1 MGDITYEK
9 NMKQFL
15 CILTTCLLLAVTCIP
30 AFAQDSMQHIQYYD
44 DGSYTIETLTID
56 NPSISLYSST
66 KKGRRSK
73 IYYSSDNQ
81 EAIGARIANYMDVS
95 YAYRDLEDLP
105 EGYTVPEGR
114 EKPWAPAMQSL
125 QPGILLMP
133 RLQ

>member
-66 KKGRRSK
+66 KKEQDQKSITHLIILNNG
-73 IYYSSDNQ
+73 
-81 EAIGARIANYMDVS
+81 
-95 YAYRDLEDLP
+95 LLP
-105 EGYTVPEGR
+105 
-114 EKPWAPAMQSL
+114 
-125 QPGILLMP
+125 
-133 RLQ
+133 